1 MHSRD
6 VVNGGDRRLSPAK
19 MWLRALETTGQIGND
34 GARTLPTV
42 VEELAKALGNS
53 PALLSA
59 GECLTY
65 SELGERA
72 NRYARW
78 ALGQGLTKGE
88 VVCLLMPNR
97 PEYLAIWL
105 GITRVG
111 GVVSLLNTNLNGA
124 SLAHCDAPTTL
135 TVGLIHSCG
144 ERTFFTTRGHLE
156 ALTYELLRP
165 RITTAPHPNSLVL
178 LTGVFLTP
186 ALKASYPALIR
197 ELRQLG
203 YQVALDTNWPPQD
216 WNADLRAEVAG
227 WISACDHVLLN
238 DLEVRSLADAE
249 HLPTAIGRLTPM
261 LRRGATL
268 VVKTGARGAI
278 GIQDGQRQECA
289 APPATI
295 FDTTGAGDS
304 FNAGYLLA
312 RARGTGLGDSLTA
325 GCHAASTIIS
335 RFPRRSI
342 RPGDLAGLA
351 VRSSPDAV
359 ERA

>member
-1 MHSRD
+1 MGGRQQPLTIVGD
-6 VVNGGDRRLSPAK
+6 VGLDLLMGPISQWPRVGTETLMERSELRPGGSAGNA
-19 MWLRALETTGQIGND
+19 ALAVSYLG
-34 GARTLPTV
+34 GASL
-42 VEELAKALGNS
+42 
-53 PALLSA
+53 LLSA
-59 GECLTY
+59 VGNDEPGTWL
-65 SELGERA
+65 R
-72 NRYARW
+72 
-78 ALGQGLTKGE
+78 GQF
-88 VVCLLMPNR
+88 R
-97 PEYLAIWL
+97 PL
-105 GITRVG
+105 
-111 GVVSLLNTNLNGA
+111 GA

-135 TVGLIHSCG
+135 TVGLIQSCG

-165 RITTAPHPNSLVL
+165 RIATAPHPNSIVL
-178 LTGVFLTP
+178 LSGVFLTP
-186 ALKASYPALIR
+186 ALRTSYPLLIR

-227 WISACDHVLLN
+227 WISGCDHVLLN

-249 HLPTAIGRLTPM
+249 HLPAAIDRLTPM

-278 GIQDGQRQECA
+278 GIQDGHRYECA

-312 RARGTGLGDSLTA
+312 RLGGVGLADSLAA
-325 GCHAASTIIS
+325 GCRAASTIIS
-335 RFPRRSI
+335 RFPRHSMA
-342 RPGDLAGLA
+342 PGELAGLA
-351 VRSSPDAV
+351 ALSAAHAV

>member
-1 MHSRD
+1 M
-6 VVNGGDRRLSPAK
+6 GDRQQPLTIVGDVGLDLLMGPISQWPRVGTETLMELSE
-19 MWLRALETTGQIGND
+19 LRPGGSAGNAAL
-34 GARTLPTV
+34 AV
-42 VEELAKALGNS
+42 SYLGGVS
-53 PALLSA
+53 LLLSA
-59 GECLTY
+59 VGNDEPGTWL
-65 SELGERA
+65 R
-72 NRYARW
+72 
-78 ALGQGLTKGE
+78 GQF
-88 VVCLLMPNR
+88 R
-97 PEYLAIWL
+97 PL
-105 GITRVG
+105 
-111 GVVSLLNTNLNGA
+111 GA

-165 RITTAPHPNSLVL
+165 RIATAPHLNSFVL
-178 LTGVFLTP
+178 LSGVFLTP
-186 ALKASYPALIR
+186 ALRASYPALIR

-227 WISACDHVLLN
+227 WICACDYVLLN

-249 HLPTAIGRLTPM
+249 HLPTAIDRLTPM

-278 GIQDGQRQECA
+278 GIQDGHRRECA
-289 APPATI
+289 ASPATI

-312 RARGTGLGDSLTA
+312 RSRGAGLGDSLAA
-325 GCHAASTIIS
+325 GCHAASAIIS

-342 RPGDLAGLA
+342 RPGDLAGVAAL
-351 VRSSPDAV
+351 SSPDAV
-359 ERA
+359 ERP